1 MRFSPTIC
9 RIRFRP
15 FFEYSMK
22 SISQLLTDLSLLPEN
37 ADGLALAELIGV
49 LRPRRRE
56 TEGIWLERW
65 RQMTATLCNQPM
77 LAAALRRHLNA
88 VLATRMH
95 RFLYAETGVLGNEGF
110 FSAFVRRAFGKLLP
124 PAPESRFLKDFFA
137 ELFNHPGDH
146 VWLSAIPMADW
157 EAFLAALQP
166 EAPELAPGLHRC
178 RKEIFEAIRMLA
190 YRLAALGL
198 EPEILRFFPELTEYA
213 SPFVAQSEEATAL
226 AAAGEAA
233 LENPNSSRTD
243 CRHQEVLL
251 EQCEEYVG
259 RIRRRC
265 REAGAGVQLTYLL
278 ARIEQIIAR
287 LRTLLALSCAAPGAE
302 TQRAVIGF
310 FLLLVLEEKRK
321 HSLRHLWRVN
331 TDLLARRV
339 TEHAS
344 KTGEHYVAKT
354 QGEYRQMFRAAAGA
368 GFIVGFM
375 ALFKVLL
382 GKLHLPPVWEAVAFS
397 LNYGLGFVL
406 IHLLHFT
413 IATKQPAMTAATLAA
428 SLDGTRNR
436 DERLTALTEQAV
448 CVCRTQFVAILGNVL
463 LGFGTALGVVS
474 LLIFGFEIHPVG
486 TAKAA
491 TLLSELHPWR
501 SMAVPHAAIAGV
513 CLFLAGLIS
522 GYYDNK
528 AIYNRIP
535 QRLQQVRWLRL
546 LLGKAR
552 LSRVTAYLEHNLG
565 ALMGNFLL
573 GCMLGCM
580 GTIGFLLGLPLDIRH
595 ITFAAANLA
604 YGWAESGFAAVSLQV
619 LLVSA
624 LGVLLIGLTNLAV
637 SFALALNV
645 AMRSRGLRF
654 NERRALLGR
663 LLRRFFTRPSD
674 FFWARREVRGE
685 TV

>member
-1 MRFSPTIC
+1 
-9 RIRFRP
+9 
-15 FFEYSMK
+15 MK
-22 SISQLLTDLSLLPEN
+22 SIPELLSDICLASEN
-37 ADGLALAELIGV
+37 ADGPALAELIGA

-56 TEGIWLERW
+56 AEADWLERW
-65 RQMTATLCNQPM
+65 RLMTMTLCHQPE

-88 VLATRMH
+88 VLAARMH
-95 RFLYAETGVLGNEGF
+95 RFLYAETGILGNEGF
-110 FSAFVRRAFGKLLP
+110 ASALVRRVFGKLLP
-124 PAPESRFLKDFFA
+124 AAPDSRFLKDFFA
-137 ELFNHPGDH
+137 ELFSHPGDH
-146 VWLSAIPMADW
+146 DWLSAIPMADW
-157 EAFLAALQP
+157 DAFLAALQP
-166 EAPELAPGLHRC
+166 GAPELAPGLHRC
-178 RKEIFEAIRMLA
+178 RKEILEAIRMLSC
-190 YRLAALGL
+190 RLAALGL
-198 EPEILRFFPELTEYA
+198 ESEILRFFPELTEYA
-213 SPFVAQSEEATAL
+213 SPFVAQSDEATAL
-226 AAAGEAA
+226 TAAGEAA
-233 LENPNSSRTD
+233 LASPDAPRMD
-243 CRHQEVLL
+243 CRHFEVLL

-259 RIRRRC
+259 RIRRHC

-278 ARIEQIIAR
+278 ARIEQIIDR
-287 LRTLLALSCAAPGAE
+287 LRTLATLGCAGSGTE

-321 HSLRHLWRVN
+321 NSLRHLWRVN

-354 QGEYRQMFRAAAGA
+354 QSEYRQMFRAAAGA
-368 GFIVGFM
+368 GGIVGFM

-428 SLDGTRNR
+428 SLDGAKNR
-436 DERLTALTEQAV
+436 EERLTALTELAV

-463 LGFGTALGVVS
+463 LGFGTALGVIA
-474 LLIFGFEIHPVG
+474 LLIFGFEVHPVG
-486 TAKAA
+486 AAKAA

-528 AIYNRIP
+528 AIYNQIP

-580 GTIGFLLGLPLDIRH
+580 GTLGFLLGLPLDIRH

-604 YGWAESGFAAVSLQV
+604 YGWVESGFAAVPPQV

-663 LLRRFFTRPSD
+663 LLRRFFSRPGD
-674 FFWARREVRGE
+674 FFWVRREVRGE
-685 TV
+685 TS